1 MLTDNFKK
9 NIFIF
14 IFISI
19 FIFLVFKFKIFF
31 IEPEVI
37 IKNFE
42 NNNFLVTNNSIFLLE
57 GKAEKSKKFYIN
69 NKEIFLNDRYQFSKK
84 LLLSDYEN
92 IFYIKS
98 ISKTDIVFNK
108 KISIF
113 LDK

>member
-9 NIFIF
+9 KVFIF
-14 IFISI
+14 IFFSIS
-19 FIFLVFKFKIFF
+19 IFLVFKFKIFF

-37 IKNFE
+37 IKSFE
-42 NNNFLVTNNSIFLLE
+42 KNNFLITNNSIFILE
-57 GKAEKSKKFYIN
+57 GMAEKSKNFYIN
-69 NKEIFLNDRYQFSKK
+69 DKEIFLNDKYQFSEK
-84 LLLSDYEN
+84 LLLSNYEN

-98 ISKTDIVFNK
+98 ISKTDIIFNK